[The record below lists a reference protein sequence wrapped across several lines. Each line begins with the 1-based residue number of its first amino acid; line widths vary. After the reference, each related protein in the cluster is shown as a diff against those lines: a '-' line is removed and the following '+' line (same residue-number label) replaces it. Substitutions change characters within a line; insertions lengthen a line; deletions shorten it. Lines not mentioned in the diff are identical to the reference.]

1 MTETVVNQLLAR
13 AAAAE
18 EAHKWIEAIALYEV
32 ALVRSPDHVPAMLGA
47 AAAARANG
55 DHARAVVFLT
65 RADRSAPGRADIA
78 VALGE
83 ALAATSRLAE
93 AAAAFERARAARPL
107 DAGLAARLGAT
118 RLAAGDAA
126 GAVSAFEA
134 ALRLD
139 PAEPRALGGLG
150 SALAAA
156 GRPLAAVEAFRRAGE
171 SRPRA
176 DRAAALLAL
185 GDMAGG
191 FADLDAIAARPTW
204 SARLH
209 AWDGFP
215 LDSTLLV
222 WTGADPLDLAAFAPA
237 LPLARSLVADL
248 VLVVP
253 KPIVRLAS
261 ALAGVGRVVADN
273 EDIGGLIDVAGAG
286 TPLVG
291 LPHRLGLTAGSFAST
306 GSLLD
311 VEPMLADRWSARLD
325 LGRGRPA
332 IGLVWGGGIGLA
344 DLTPLA
350 GIGDL
355 RFVALERLPSA
366 MLARSSA
373 PSGWEVAG
381 APTRIEHPGPDFEAG
396 VDARVDCAA
405 LLSRLDA
412 VIAVDGLPLRL
423 AGLLGRSG
431 VALLPGASNW
441 IWRIEGDKTPVYPS
455 LSLLRQKSEGSLAT
469 LLPEAVQRVRG
480 MVRSRSSEEN
490 PTENQPLPGS
500 LLPRNM

>member
-1 MTETVVNQLLAR
+1 MTETVVDQLLAR

-18 EAHKWIEAIALYEV
+18 AIHKWIEAVALYEV

-65 RADRSAPGRADIA
+65 RADRTEPGRADIA
-78 VALGE
+78 AALGE
-83 ALAATSRLAE
+83 ALAATSRLPE

-107 DAGLAARLGAT
+107 DAGLAARLGLA

-139 PAEPRALGGLG
+139 PAEPSALGGLG

-156 GRPLAAVEAFRRAGE
+156 GRPLAAVEAFRRAGQ

-176 DRAAALLAL
+176 DRAAALLSL

-191 FADLDAIAARPTW
+191 FADLDAVAARPAW
-204 SARLH
+204 ASRLP
-209 AWDGFP
+209 AWAGGP
-215 LDSTLLV
+215 LDGPLV
-222 WTGADPLDLAAFAPA
+222 VWAGADPLDLVAFAPA
-237 LPLARSLVADL
+237 LPLARPLVAELIL
-248 VLVVP
+248 VAP
-253 KPIVRLAS
+253 KPLMRLAS
-261 ALAGVGRVVADN
+261 ALAGVGRVIADN
-273 EDIGGLIDVAGAG
+273 DDSAGRTAAAAA
-286 TPLVG
+286 PLAG
-291 LPHRLGLTAGSFAST
+291 LPHRLGLTAGSFVPT
-306 GSLLD
+306 GPLLAA
-311 VEPMLADRWSARLD
+311 EPLLADRWSARLE

-332 IGLVWGGGIGLA
+332 VGLAWGGGLGPDDLA
-344 DLTPLA
+344 PLA

-366 MLARSSA
+366 LLARSSA
-373 PSGWEVAG
+373 PSGWEVVG
-381 APTRIEHPGPDFEAG
+381 TPVRVEHPGPDFEAG

-405 LLSRLDA
+405 LLGGLDA

-423 AGLLGRSG
+423 AGLLGRPG
-431 VALLPGASNW
+431 VALLPAAAGW
-441 IWRIEGDKTPVYPS
+441 IWRLEGEKTPVYPS
-455 LSLLRQKSEGSLAT
+455 LSLLRQPPQGSFAG
-469 LLPEAVQRVRG
+469 LLPDAVRRVRD
-480 MVRSRSSEEN
+480 MVRF
-490 PTENQPLPGS
+490 
-500 LLPRNM
+500 

>member
-1 MTETVVNQLLAR
+1 MTETVVDQLMAR

-18 EAHKWIEAIALYEV
+18 AIHKWIEAIALYEV

-55 DHARAVVFLT
+55 DHARAVVFLM
-65 RADRSAPGRADIA
+65 RADRTEPGRADIA
-78 VALGE
+78 MALGE

-93 AAAAFERARAARPL
+93 AAAAFERARAVRPL
-107 DAGLAARLGAT
+107 DAGLAASLGRA

-139 PAEPRALGGLG
+139 PAEPLALDGLG
-150 SALAAA
+150 SAFAAA
-156 GRPLAAVEAFRRAGE
+156 GRFLEAVEAFRRTGDTG
-171 SRPRA
+171 PHA

-191 FADLDAIAARPTW
+191 FADLDAIAARPSW
-204 SARLH
+204 ADRLP
-209 AWDGFP
+209 AWEGHP
-215 LDSTLLV
+215 LDRPLLA
-222 WTGADPLDLAAFAPA
+222 WTGADLLDLLAFAPT

-253 KPIVRLAS
+253 RPFVRLAS

-273 EDIGGLIDVAGAG
+273 DDLNGWIEAAGAAA
-286 TPLVG
+286 PLVG
-291 LPHRLGLTAGSFAST
+291 LPHRLGLTAGSFAPT
-306 GSLLD
+306 GPLLAA
-311 VEPMLADRWSARLD
+311 ESMLADRWSARLD

-332 IGLVWGGGIGLA
+332 IGLQWSGGLEPA
-344 DLTPLA
+344 DLAPLA

-355 RFVALERLPSA
+355 RFIALERLPST

-373 PSGWEVAG
+373 PSGWEVTG
-381 APTRIEHPGPDFEAG
+381 TPVRVEHPGPDFEAG

-423 AGLLGRSG
+423 AGLLGRPG
-431 VALLPGASNW
+431 VALLPAAANW
-441 IWRIEGDKTPVYPS
+441 VWRLEGERTPVYPS
-455 LSLLRQKSEGSLAT
+455 LSLLRQDPAGSFAA
-469 LLPEAVQRVRG
+469 LLPTAVQQIRD
-480 MVRSRSSEEN
+480 
-490 PTENQPLPGS
+490 
-500 LLPRNM
+500 LLRA

>member
-1 MTETVVNQLLAR
+1 MTETVVDQLLAR

-18 EAHKWIEAIALYEV
+18 EAHKWIEAVALYEV

-55 DHARAVVFLT
+55 DHARAIVFLT
-65 RADRSAPGRADIA
+65 RADRAAPGRADIA

-83 ALAATSRLAE
+83 ALAATSRLSE
-93 AAAAFERARAARPL
+93 AAAAFERARAAKPL

-139 PAEPRALGGLG
+139 RAEPRALGGLG

-156 GRPLAAVEAFRRAGE
+156 GRPLAAVEAFRRAGD

-185 GDMAGG
+185 GDMSGG
-191 FADLDAIAARPTW
+191 FADLDAIATGPTW
-204 SARLH
+204 AARLP

-215 LDSTLLV
+215 LDRPLV
-222 WTGADPLDLAAFAPA
+222 VWVGSDPFDLAAFAPV
-237 LPLARSLVADL
+237 LPLARSLVPDL

-253 KPIVRLAS
+253 KPYVRLAS
-261 ALAGVGRVVADN
+261 ALTGVSRLVADT
-273 EDIGGLIDVAGAG
+273 EDIGGLIDEAGAAA
-286 TPLVG
+286 PLVG
-291 LPHRLGLTAGSFAST
+291 LPHRLGLTAGSFASS
-306 GSLLD
+306 GPLLAS
-311 VEPMLADRWSARLD
+311 EPMLADRWSARLD

-332 IGLVWGGGIGLA
+332 IGLVWGGGFGLA
-344 DLTPLA
+344 ELTPLA

-355 RFVALERLPSA
+355 RFVALERVPSA

-381 APTRIEHPGPDFEAG
+381 APVRIEHPGPDFEAG

-405 LLSRLDA
+405 LLGQLDA
-412 VIAVDGLPLRL
+412 VIAIDGLPLRL
-423 AGLLGRSG
+423 GGLLGRPG
-431 VALLPGASNW
+431 VALLPGAADW
-441 IWRIEGDKTPVYPS
+441 IWRIEGDRTPVYPS
-455 LSLLRQKSEGSLAT
+455 LSLLRQTSEGSLAAM
-469 LLPEAVQRVRG
+469 LPEAVQRVRD
-480 MVRSRSSEEN
+480 MVR
-490 PTENQPLPGS
+490 G
-500 LLPRNM
+500 

>member
-1 MTETVVNQLLAR
+1 MTETVVDQLLAR

-18 EAHKWIEAIALYEV
+18 AVHKWIEAVALYEV

-55 DHARAVVFLT
+55 DHARAVVFLM
-65 RADRSAPGRADIA
+65 RADRTEPGRADIA

-83 ALAATSRLAE
+83 ALAATSRLPE
-93 AAAAFERARAARPL
+93 AAAAFERARAAKPL
-107 DAGLAARLGAT
+107 DAGLAARLGVA
-118 RLAAGDAA
+118 RLTAGDAA

-139 PAEPRALGGLG
+139 PAEPSALGGLG

-156 GRPLAAVEAFRRAGE
+156 GRPLAAVEAFRRAGQ

-191 FADLDAIAARPTW
+191 FADLDAVAVRPAWAARLP
-204 SARLH
+204 
-209 AWDGFP
+209 AWNGGP
-215 LDSTLLV
+215 LGGPLLV
-222 WTGADPLDLAAFAPA
+222 WTGSDPLDLVAFAAA

-253 KPIVRLAS
+253 KPLMRLAS
-261 ALAGVGRVVADN
+261 ALAGVGGVIADN
-273 EDIGGLIDVAGAG
+273 DDIAGRAAAA
-286 TPLVG
+286 TAPLAG
-291 LPHRLGLTAGSFAST
+291 LPHRLGLTAGSFAPT
-306 GSLLD
+306 GPLLAA
-311 VEPMLADRWSARLD
+311 EPLLADRWSARLD

-332 IGLVWGGGIGLA
+332 IGLVWGGGLGLD
-344 DLTPLA
+344 DLAPLA

-355 RFVALERLPSA
+355 RFIALERLPSA

-373 PSGWEVAG
+373 PSGWEAVG
-381 APTRIEHPGPDFEAG
+381 TPVRVEHPGPDFEAG

-412 VIAVDGLPLRL
+412 VIAMDGLPLRL
-423 AGLLGRSG
+423 AGLLGRPG
-431 VALLPGASNW
+431 VALLPAAAGW
-441 IWRIEGDKTPVYPS
+441 IWRPEGERTAVHPS
-455 LSLLRQKSEGSLAT
+455 LSLLRQPPQGTLAG
-469 LLPEAVQRVRG
+469 LLPEAVRRVRD
-480 MVRSRSSEEN
+480 MVRF
-490 PTENQPLPGS
+490 
-500 LLPRNM
+500 

>member
-1 MTETVVNQLLAR
+1 MTETVIDQLLAR

-18 EAHKWIEAIALYEV
+18 EAHKWIEAVALYEV

-65 RADRSAPGRADIA
+65 RADRTAPGRADISS
-78 VALGE
+78 ALGE
-83 ALAATSRLAE
+83 ALTATSRLPE
-93 AAAAFERARAARPL
+93 AAVAFERARAAKPL
-107 DAGLAARLGAT
+107 DAGLAARLGAA

-156 GRPLAAVEAFRRAGE
+156 GRPLAAIEAFRRVGE
-171 SRPRA
+171 PRPRA

-191 FADLDAIAARPTW
+191 FADLDALAGRPVWAT
-204 SARLH
+204 RLQ

-215 LDSTLLV
+215 LDRPLLV
-222 WTGADPLDLAAFAPA
+222 WAGSDPLDLAAFAPA

-253 KPIVRLAS
+253 KPFVRLAS
-261 ALAGVGRVVADN
+261 ALAGVSRVVADN
-273 EDIGGLIDVAGAG
+273 GDIGEVIDEAGAAAS
-286 TPLVG
+286 LVG

-306 GSLLD
+306 GPLLA

-332 IGLVWGGGIGLA
+332 VGLVWGSGIGLA
-344 DLTPLA
+344 DFTPLA

-355 RFVALERLPSA
+355 RFIALERLPSA
-366 MLARSSA
+366 MLARSSS

-381 APTRIEHPGPDFEAG
+381 ASVRIEHPGPDFEAG
-396 VDARVDCAA
+396 IDARVDCAS
-405 LLSRLDA
+405 LISRLDA
-412 VIAVDGLPLRL
+412 VIAIEGMPLRL
-423 AGLLGRSG
+423 AGLLGRPG
-431 VALLPGASNW
+431 VALLPAVANW
-441 IWRIEGDKTPVYPS
+441 IWRIEGSKTPVYPS
-455 LSLLRQKSEGSLAT
+455 LSLLRQVPEGALAA
-469 LLPEAVQRVRG
+469 LLPEAIQRVRG
-480 MVRSRSSEEN
+480 MVR
-490 PTENQPLPGS
+490 G
-500 LLPRNM
+500 